1 MPTSPLLTL
10 SLLVLLALAVRGD
23 LRRQRIPNGLTLGGT
38 ALGVVLHAFEHGSA
52 GASTALTGALAA
64 GLVLLPLWLLRG
76 MGAGDVK
83 LMAAVGAHLGP
94 VLGVAASLATLIA
107 GGVLALAV
115 LLRRARHADA
125 AARTPEPARAFAYAP
140 AIAAGSLIAASMPL
154 WHTLGT

>member
-1 MPTSPLLTL
+1 
-10 SLLVLLALAVRGD
+10 
-23 LRRQRIPNGLTLGGT
+23 
-38 ALGVVLHAFEHGSA
+38 ALGVTLQALEHGSA
-52 GASTALTGALAA
+52 GASTALTGSLAA

-107 GGVLALAV
+107 GGVLGIAV
-115 LLRRARHADA
+115 LVRRARRADA
-125 AARTPEPARAFAYAP
+125 DACGHEPPRALAYAP
-140 AIAAGSLIAASMPL
+140 AIAAGSVIAGSMPL